1 MFIAEEHGKVVENV
15 KRLRSLVTS
24 QRESKSP
31 DEFLA
36 DNCDKTHRL
45 TILAASE
52 ARRKPLVFATDALPI
67 TLYIE
72 SECHLRRFLAWAYR
86 RRRGNG
92 SPVQFVRNEDIRRHQ
107 RRPPWLAVYRLAS
120 FLVKSRRRARSGC
133 AILSTYPLSFRRK
146 LASDPMAPPCLASS
160 SRLLCGAPGAVE
172 DSSSPL

>member
-52 ARRKPLVFATDALPI
+52 ARRKPLVFAEDALSI

-72 SECHLRRFLAWAYR
+72 SECHLRRFLAWLTVEGEAIR
-86 RRRGNG
+86 
-92 SPVQFVRNEDIRRHQ
+92 SPV
-107 RRPPWLAVYRLAS
+107 
-120 FLVKSRRRARSGC
+120 
-133 AILSTYPLSFRRK
+133 
-146 LASDPMAPPCLASS
+146 
-160 SRLLCGAPGAVE
+160 
-172 DSSSPL
+172 

>member
-52 ARRKPLVFATDALPI
+52 ARRKPLVFAEDALSI

-86 RRRGNG
+86 RRRGNKK
-92 SPVQFVRNEDIRRHQ
+92 PRLIRRKRGHKKA
-107 RRPPWLAVYRLAS
+107 PEMTALAGRLPSCKLLGKIEEEGTIRLRHS
-120 FLVKSRRRARSGC
+120 FHVSLE
-133 AILSTYPLSFRRK
+133 L
-146 LASDPMAPPCLASS
+146 
-160 SRLLCGAPGAVE
+160 
-172 DSSSPL
+172 